1 MVSLG
6 SGPMRICY
14 STKELFKL
22 NVKYGISQ
30 AIETSNYNALNKILS
45 ECPVEECGLFREV
58 PLVASILYTL
68 SRWGTVDYSPSIG
81 LICADSALPAALAI
95 SASDTTYTILVK
107 PGVLPKSI
115 GEATVGFY
123 SFAILH
129 ELMHM
134 AVSYRVLW
142 KKTYNY
148 LIKVYYDRPDIT
160 VKLVDHEKLKAFLT
174 PVIESTTN
182 ALTYT
187 YYLAAKEES
196 GTWIRRLYGAL
207 PIVPIP
213 GVVWSDYIGQDK
225 IAEYLRQTE
234 LADSGLE
241 SYLTYAPDR
250 VECLRDW
257 ISHAVDYD
265 KLEAFYNDC
274 VFKGDNTA
282 RCWWEKIKYMWNS
295 YILLPAKIIKLIENV
310 NVEENVKLL
319 RAQELFSSF
328 DEFKK
333 YMKIVCGYDENTSKQ
348 KWDSN
353 EIIEIE
359 IHRVVTTNGKTG
371 KQCRTEVIERRP
383 LCGGGGGDEGMCQ
396 RVPPPTPPRLVPP
409 LNPSPGVGVMP
420 IEDLFRIKEV
430 RTSVPV
436 PEPIRKIMGEETR
449 ITWKER

>member
-1 MVSLG
+1 MVSFG
-6 SGPMRICY
+6 SGPIRVCY
-14 STKELFKL
+14 FTKELFKL
-22 NVKYGISQ
+22 NVKYEISQ
-30 AIETSNYNALNKILS
+30 AIKTSNYNALNKILS

-58 PLVASILYTL
+58 HLVASILYIL
-68 SRWGTVDYSPSIG
+68 SEQSTVDYSLSIG
-81 LICADSALPAALAI
+81 LICADSTLPAALAI
-95 SASDTTYTILVK
+95 SASEKTYTILVN

-115 GEATVGFY
+115 GEASIGFY
-123 SFAILH
+123 SFATLH

-134 AVSYRVLW
+134 AVNYRVLW
-142 KKTYNY
+142 KRTYDY

-160 VKLVDHEKLKAFLT
+160 AKLVDHEKLNAFLT

-187 YYLAAKEES
+187 YYLASKEES
-196 GTWIRRLYGAL
+196 GTWIRRLYEVL

-257 ISHAVDYD
+257 ISHAIDYD

-274 VFKGDNTA
+274 VSKGDNPA
-282 RCWWEKIKYMWNS
+282 KCWWEKNKYMWNS

-310 NVEENVKLL
+310 NVEENVKPL

-333 YMKIVCGYDENTSKQ
+333 YMMIVCGYDEDTSKQ
-348 KWDSN
+348 IWDSN
-353 EIIEIE
+353 EIIEFE

-383 LCGGGGGDEGMCQ
+383 LCGRGGGEGMCP
-396 RVPPPTPPRLVPP
+396 RVPPRTPIPPPPRPVLP
-409 LNPSPGVGVMP
+409 PGVGDMP